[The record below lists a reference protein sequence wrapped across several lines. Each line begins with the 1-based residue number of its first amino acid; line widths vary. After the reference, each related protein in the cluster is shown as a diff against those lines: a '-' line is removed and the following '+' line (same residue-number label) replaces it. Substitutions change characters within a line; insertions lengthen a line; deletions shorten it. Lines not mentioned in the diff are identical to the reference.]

1 MFRNG
6 SMQIF
11 LQLLNDVRGTHGK
24 AQRRQMLQTEKKTW
38 KDLIAIRHTVYLR
51 LWT

>member
-11 LQLLNDVRGTHGK
+11 NQLLNDVRGTHGRHNGVRCSK
-24 AQRRQMLQTEKKTW
+24 RRKKRGR
-38 KDLIAIRHTVYLR
+38 IAIRHTVYLR